1 MGTVFKKIKSIFESE
16 KSEYGHIQYDSNKPV
31 SKFSEFN
38 LIKES
43 VNKSTQGFF
52 YSTPILTY
60 SGNDSKTKFEIGL
73 REFTILAAL
82 SGKNLLLRGGTGIGK
97 TSFSKG
103 FLNGVFGQNY
113 AILQVDVSLDESKY
127 INVNFNEMKKGK
139 KLSDSMIETKLIT
152 APAVI
157 FDEYNRAIGLQTSLI
172 QGWLANDEIIAQ
184 GNKRFIPGK
193 VLKDGSNY
201 QFKIATINEGIEYV
215 NTQDIDLAS
224 RDRFAIELNMDNFPM
239 SDNDKRDLLSRI
251 GPAEHEKRHF
261 IDNANKALLRSEKIS
276 KAFFDLYFK
285 IRDIEISGEVQEFMV
300 YLQRL
305 DNCYKSPLGTK
316 KSFMDFNESIC
327 AGCNATNLNN
337 GLCSHIH
344 TVSPRTIANIVALAK
359 ALAGYRMYIASNPD
373 SSKTKVMLE
382 DIQAVLPFTVSVN
395 KLGLSKKW
403 IEMSKNETG
412 NVEFTAINAVVKIII
427 DRFKQDFSDIGEL
440 ILKEN
445 NNIELSEEEKAK
457 IRNTIMKNPWSRPR
471 EDIIKTYEFIKNSS
485 RF

>member
-1 MGTVFKKIKSIFESE
+1 MGTIFKKITSIFESE
-16 KSEYGHIQYDSNKPV
+16 KSERAQAQSEENKAIP
-31 SKFSEFN
+31 KFGEFSI
-38 LIKES
+38 IKES
-43 VNKSTQGFF
+43 VNRSTQGFF
-52 YSTPILTY
+52 YSTPFITY
-60 SGNDSKTKFEIGL
+60 SDNDNKTKFEVGL
-73 REFTILAAL
+73 REFAIMSAL

-97 TSFSKG
+97 TSFSKS

-113 AILQVDVSLDESKY
+113 AVLQVDVSLDESKY

-157 FDEYNRAIGLQTSLI
+157 FDEYNRAVGLQTSLI
-172 QGWLANDEIIAQ
+172 QGWLANDEIIVQ

-193 VLKDGSNY
+193 TLKDGSNY

-215 NTQDIDLAS
+215 NTQEIDLAS

-239 SDNDKRDLLSRI
+239 TDNDKRDLLSRI
-251 GPAEHEKRHF
+251 DFAEHEKKHF
-261 IDNANKALLRSEKIS
+261 EDNQNKRLLRSEIIS

-316 KSFMDFNESIC
+316 KSFMDFNESVC

-337 GLCSHIH
+337 GLCSNIH
-344 TVSPRTIANIVALAK
+344 TVSPRTIANTVALAK
-359 ALAGYRMYIASNPD
+359 ALAGYRIYNTLNHDNHKA
-373 SSKTKVMLE
+373 KVLLE
-382 DIQAVLPFTVSVN
+382 DVQAVLPFTVSVN

-403 IEMSKNETG
+403 IEWSKNETG
-412 NVEFTAINAVVKIII
+412 NVEYTAINTVVKIII
-427 DRFKQDFSDIGEL
+427 ERFKQDFGDIGEL

-445 NNIELSEEEKAK
+445 NNIKLSEEEKAK

-485 RF
+485 KF